1 MKTRGQSAKDI
12 SETQLEI
19 KKALSDLATQLQST
33 KSDISLMSD
42 SLANIASLS
51 DSINVNIEEN
61 EKEEVTSASKDST
74 EKIQVI
80 SSTTDV
86 NLQDFSSNDAADDF
100 KQNILDNRVNPIS
113 TTSNY
118 ISSYMTPKPLY
129 AQNDAAKKLANIND
143 DNNSNNNKVIQ
154 QLTQTTGASQSM
166 HGSELNATQMQM
178 SLYEIFLTVVHD
190 QKLVVEK
197 KPPAEPPPILSSSQI
212 ESLSPI
218 HFECDQLNFKHI
230 RA

>member
-1 MKTRGQSAKDI
+1 MTTIKDD
-12 SETQLEI
+12 LE
-19 KKALSDLATQLQST
+19 ST
-33 KSDISLMSD
+33 
-42 SLANIASLS
+42 
-51 DSINVNIEEN
+51 EN

-129 AQNDAAKKLANIND
+129 AQNDAAKITH
-143 DNNSNNNKVIQ
+143 SSYIPQ
-154 QLTQTTGASQSM
+154 
-166 HGSELNATQMQM
+166 HR
-178 SLYEIFLTVVHD
+178 
-190 QKLVVEK
+190 VEGDF
-197 KPPAEPPPILSSSQI
+197 IV
-212 ESLSPI
+212 
-218 HFECDQLNFKHI
+218 
-230 RA
+230 

>member
-1 MKTRGQSAKDI
+1 MKIIFKLFLLILIFHYNLAL
-12 SETQLEI
+12 TQESHNLN
-19 KKALSDLATQLQST
+19 
-33 KSDISLMSD
+33 SDIASGVIYE
-42 SLANIASLS
+42 ANIRQYS
-51 DSINVNIEEN
+51 
-61 EKEEVTSASKDST
+61 KEGTFNAFTRDIPVLRDLGIK
-74 EKIQVI
+74 VI
-80 SSTTDV
+80 W
-86 NLQDFSSNDAADDF
+86 LMP
-100 KQNILDNRVNPIS
+100 VNPIS